1 MSEGSKAP
9 VLEGLNMPE
18 ISVSLETARRAEDPL
33 ALEEPLLTSSNTHGL
48 EEQPYIYKE
57 YRSTASKAPELKE
70 GAHTLIDTL
79 SVGSL
84 VPCEKESQR
93 LSTVS
98 SSSSNERMS
107 SSASLST
114 DISDSER
121 PVSLVSNAS
130 SGSLRDSHYVYES
143 NGVEAGMSQPPDGF
157 RNRRLD
163 LHLELLPSTEEAL
176 QMDYKDAETAR
187 SPKSNQTHNN
197 NMGSCRGLRG
207 SRSLSP
213 FSSKVTRNTHNLT
226 YVERVVLELVETER
240 MYVRDLRSIVEDYL
254 GKIIDTAQE
263 LPMRPE
269 QVSALFGNIED
280 IYELNSELLQDLDSC
295 HNDPVTV
302 ASCFVEKSQDFD
314 IYTQYCTNYPNSV
327 AALTECMRNKLLAT
341 FFRERQEELK
351 HSLPLGSYLLKPVQR
366 ILKYHLLLQEIA
378 KHFDVEEDG
387 YEVVEEAID
396 TMTGVAWY
404 INDMKRKHEHA
415 IRLQEIQSLLLNWKG
430 MDLTTYGELIL
441 EGTFRVQRARNE
453 RTLFLFDKALFIT
466 KKRGDHFTYKTHIL
480 CSSLMLIE
488 SSKDSLCF
496 SVTHYKNSK
505 QQHSVQ
511 ARTVEEKRLWTH
523 HIKKLILENHH
534 AIIPQKAKEAILE
547 MDALYSSRYKYS
559 PERIKKA
566 MSTDEQMVPVRQG
579 RRQSE
584 PSKNILKQLGEKV
597 RLKHSGSAGALLDT
611 GDFLQPGTDTLV
623 SSLGQPKTRWEDVEE
638 EVPYKE
644 DSLEHLNLS
653 DSKRKG
659 TEAEHTASEEEEEEE
674 ILMGEDQSKETRE
687 QEMPKGFKRQNSQS
701 SGNAEKRRS
710 VEVPSAP
717 EPADAETQ
725 LVPVQE
731 DQHPGE
737 IHSDLGSV
745 NLPKPVLGAQTGESE
760 SDQYLDVHD
769 PVDHTESENLEDLK
783 PLSSEDEE
791 DEAAIHET
799 GGILP
804 PSVLDQASII
814 AERFINNL
822 SRRNSLALDDGK
834 LIGCLTPRLS
844 SRSASILSLECLE
857 KPQHHNSSCELQTC
871 QPSEEVSSDPVNIVT
886 ECISPLKGA
895 LSPSLENTVEGDRG
909 SFKKKESMLSTQD
922 RLLLD
927 KIKSYYDY
935 AEHHDASF
943 SIKRRESLSYIPVGV
958 VRNSVF
964 KFNSLP
970 RPESIR
976 DFPGRNRIDST
987 SSNSSSTGPS
997 RPASWASLD
1006 VPASVRHGASKPSSI
1021 CQQLSDHLSRNAAPE
1036 DDFPVKE
1043 TEFKSPSEMIGVWE
1057 EIEKA
1062 GSETWTK
1069 DYGVLMSADK
1079 ESSKMTL
1086 VHRENKNN
1094 TSRNDHVNKASD
1106 DGFDLHE
1113 PLLILEDSDLSTI
1126 TEESLAPSPQSNSPC
1141 QAEPAKLTCGAINP
1155 DQDLSSFEGDL
1166 PLKLHPKIMQ
1176 LANSMD
1182 GAMTEKVKNKV
1193 YQMARQYS
1201 QRIKCNKPM
1210 IQRRL
1215 RELEEDLRGNGLSS
1229 LQEEKQDPTAKSNL
1243 NLALSLPSYDHVS
1256 IQEHGPLTPASSCS
1270 PREKSPKRFT
1280 FSPSSTS
1287 PGISSPSRS
1296 GCRSPHSPEKFHW
1309 PDVRELRSKYASKA
1323 SASQEKALPVNRS
1336 QSVPE
1341 RIAEEPLEGQTKA
1354 KLGHSCSMNVKQ
1366 TGNLADQRNKQGEQY
1381 YSSKSQQD
1389 TETFEGTSVNAR
1401 LNGGILESPPNHRNQ
1416 SYETGG
1422 TYYISAE
1429 APLENCKRVIVVEKL
1444 SPVEDELD
1452 GPDREI
1458 LALENEDNYLERSS
1472 PPSRETISFKA
1483 VIEQCKTY
1491 QESEEYCQQEEDE
1504 QEPKTCPEPERVPQ
1518 QVLLEMTDQKK
1529 QGRVKN
1535 LREKFQILSSNS

>member
-597 RLKHSGSAGALLDT
+597 RLK
-611 GDFLQPGTDTLV
+611 
-623 SSLGQPKTRWEDVEE
+623 
-638 EVPYKE
+638 
-644 DSLEHLNLS
+644 
-653 DSKRKG
+653 
-659 TEAEHTASEEEEEEE
+659 
-674 ILMGEDQSKETRE
+674 SKETRE